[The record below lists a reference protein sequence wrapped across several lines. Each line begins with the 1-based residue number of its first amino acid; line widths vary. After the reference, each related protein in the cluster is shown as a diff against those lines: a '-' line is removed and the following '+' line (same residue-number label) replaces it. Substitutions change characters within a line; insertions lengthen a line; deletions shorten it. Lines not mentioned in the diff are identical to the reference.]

1 MRRVLRFSSPHSLLT
16 TYAELPTNTTNLRS
30 KRNSTKTKNSI
41 TLRATNVSSKMSIY
55 IYSVTKTTIYHF
67 NTNSVLIYASST
79 SSTDAAAK
87 PLSGSNRLQVVAG
100 RVTPTVPISFNGSTA
115 ENTQRKQATM
125 AQDMQTYGG
134 TKYDGLLII
143 GTNRKGNGLT
153 RANSLGFSVGTFCL
167 RLNTILSGA

>member
-55 IYSVTKTTIYHF
+55 IYNVTKTTIHHS
-67 NTNSVLIYASST
+67 TNSVLVYASST

-87 PLSGSNRLQVVAG
+87 PLSGSNCLQVVAG

-115 ENTQRKQATM
+115 ENTQRKQATI